1 MKKIRIS
8 YGDGLLISFLVGI
21 IAGTILLNIA
31 SSEMKAGLSAFPFS
45 AGGVTKITDPKAVSA
60 DTGLFLHLLK
70 RRLLAVFIGWLIGMT
85 PYGMPCFLGIFT
97 YAGLTMGVTL
107 SVFTWQRGLTG
118 LLYFLLS
125 VLPHSLFYGLVW
137 FGLAAFAKKDGTSP
151 KLFLVFCLF
160 LLCITGV
167 AAECWIF
174 PVLWKW
180 GSGMLG

>member
-1 MKKIRIS
+1 MKKNWIS

-21 IAGTILLNIA
+21 IAGTSLLNMA
-31 SSEMKAGLSAFPFS
+31 SSEIKSGLSAFPFS
-45 AGGVTKITDPKAVSA
+45 AGGAAGLMDSKSVSA
-60 DTGLFLHLLK
+60 DIGLFLHLL
-70 RRLLAVFIGWLIGMT
+70 RRRILTAFIGWLIGMT
-85 PYGMPCFLGIFT
+85 PYGMPCFLGIFA

-107 SVFTWQRGLTG
+107 SVFTWQKGLTG

-151 KLFLVFCLF
+151 KLFLVFCL
-160 LLCITGV
+160 LMLCIAGV

-174 PVLWKW
+174 PMLWSW
-180 GSGMLG
+180 GSKILG